1 MRAKRLGGV
10 VMWVCRRLESGIA
23 KIDSRISRLPSRG
36 IMSVI
41 PAAGPQ
47 HGSVAT
53 QTQQT
58 HHKRRSIFSA
68 SLLVGVLLCGV
79 LPGTASSASA
89 TRRVVKPKKVAA
101 STNYA
106 VAIRTDAITTTPS
119 SQVDYTVLVTKG
131 SGLKG
136 AIRFDVPD
144 LPSAFQY
151 TVTPLTSTT
160 YRLRVVVPA
169 SAVAS
174 STVYVLRALNGDRER
189 AVLFRLT
196 IQVPTT
202 TTTATTP
209 TTTPSTTTSI
219 PVALTIRSDVTSRIA
234 SQGETVAFPIIVD
247 RRGYTGP
254 VDFIAAGLPAGSTAG
269 YSPNPSVGNTTLYIT
284 PQDTTPSGR
293 SIVVVTAKVGNFT
306 SSIAVQL
313 TVRRT
318 GAFTTFIGPTN
329 LKVAPGNDANFR
341 LVLGTASGPI
351 PFVDLQAS
359 GIPAGAILRSVDAV
373 KAENLFTISTTAATP
388 VGVYPISLTLTSG
401 TFVKKLSVSLTVEAG
416 LGFSLTPESSGVV
429 VARGATIPLVI
440 KVGATGGFSSAL
452 TYSVTG
458 LPVGIQASYELGTG
472 SATLKF
478 SAAVNAPVG
487 TFPVTILATGGG
499 LSATIIVNVLV
510 S

>member
-1 MRAKRLGGV
+1 MSPIRPATGLQNRREPRSGSRHRGASV
-10 VMWVCRRLESGIA
+10 V
-23 KIDSRISRLPSRG
+23 
-36 IMSVI
+36 
-41 PAAGPQ
+41 AAALAVG
-47 HGSVAT
+47 
-53 QTQQT
+53 
-58 HHKRRSIFSA
+58 
-68 SLLVGVLLCGV
+68 LLFTGV
-79 LPGTASSASA
+79 LPGATSSASA
-89 TRRVVKPKKVAA
+89 AKKVVKKAKKVKVA
-101 STNYA
+101 SNANFA

-119 SQVDYTVLVTKG
+119 SQVDYTVLLTKG

-136 AIRFDVPD
+136 VIRFDVPD
-144 LPSAFQY
+144 LPSAYQY
-151 TVTPLTSTT
+151 SVTPLTSTS
-160 YRLRVVVPA
+160 YRLRVIVPA

-202 TTTATTP
+202 TTTASTP
-209 TTTPSTTTSI
+209 TTAVPTTTSTI

-254 VDFIAAGLPAGSTAG
+254 VDFIAAGLPAGSVAG

-284 PQDTTPSGR
+284 PQDSTPSGR

-318 GAFTTFIGPTN
+318 GPFTTFIGPTN

-359 GIPAGAILRSVDAV
+359 GLPTGAVLRSIDAV
-373 KAENLFTISTTAATP
+373 KAENLFTISTTAATA

-401 TFVKKLSVSLTVEAG
+401 TFVKRLSVTLTIEAG
-416 LGFSLTPESSGVV
+416 LGFSLTPESSGVI
-429 VARGATIPLVI
+429 VARGATVPLVI

-458 LPVGIQASYELGTG
+458 LPVGIQASYELGAG
-472 SATLKF
+472 SATIKF
-478 SAAVNAPVG
+478 TAAANAPVG
-487 TFPVTILATGGG
+487 NFPVTILATGGS
-499 LSATIIVNVLV
+499 LSSTIIVNVLV